1 MQRAIL
7 TVGMLAATYVVAA
20 AEPINIRPGLW
31 ETTTTGT
38 TTITGKPIGPDA
50 ATLDAMPPDERARV
64 EDFIKKQA
72 SGAPVVQTNQSC
84 VTQEQ
89 LSKGLASLAG
99 DPAPRC
105 KTEVLGQTPTD
116 YHFRQMCIEGGVAIS
131 HVEVKI
137 HLDSPESATTTVD
150 GTNTSGGRTMTM
162 TSKAASKWISSD
174 CGQRRKK

>member
-1 MQRAIL
+1 VQHTLL
-7 TVGMLAATYVVAA
+7 TVGLLAAVCAATA
-20 AEPINIRPGLW
+20 AEPINIKPGLW

-38 TTITGKPIGPDA
+38 TTLTGKPLGPDA
-50 ATLDAMPPDERARV
+50 ATLDAMPPEERARV
-64 EDFIKKQA
+64 EEFIKKQA

-89 LSKGLASLAG
+89 LSKGLASFAG
-99 DPAPRC
+99 DPAPQC
-105 KTEVLGQTPTD
+105 KTEVLEQSPTD
-116 YHFRQMCIEGGVAIS
+116 YHFRQVCIEGGAAIS
-131 HVEVKI
+131 HVDVKI

-162 TSKAASKWISSD
+162 TSKAASKWIGSD